1 MPDLTPEA
9 LDQLEATAKAAY
21 EVIPYRE
28 STHWHWSGDTS
39 GGYPRLTLSA
49 WVQGH
54 GRCTLMDFTRWG
66 MQSAGPRFPDAAM
79 MMQDA
84 RTRVTFEVGQRGVV
98 GQKAAELDPS
108 VYRYDVT
115 GVSHPVAEHIT
126 AADPATILALIAEVR
141 RMRADWLREATSRD
155 ELLAKIE
162 RLRDACRNASQDD
175 WGLEYLYVSAILRI
189 LDGGDH

>member
-1 MPDLTPEA
+1 MDCAVITDLTPEA

-39 GGYPRLTLSA
+39 GGYPRLALSA
-49 WVQGH
+49 WVHGH
-54 GRCTLMDFTRWG
+54 GRRTLMDFTRWG

-84 RTRVTFEVGQRGVV
+84 RTRVTFEVGRRGVV

-115 GVSHPVAEHIT
+115 GVSHPVAEHIV
-126 AADPATILALIAEVR
+126 AADPATVLALIAEVR
-141 RMRADWLREATSRD
+141 KLRKLRTKIARVWEAAERID
-155 ELLAKIE
+155 E
-162 RLRDACRNASQDD
+162 R
-175 WGLEYLYVSAILRI
+175 SAAVIFHSLK
-189 LDGGDH
+189 GGAL